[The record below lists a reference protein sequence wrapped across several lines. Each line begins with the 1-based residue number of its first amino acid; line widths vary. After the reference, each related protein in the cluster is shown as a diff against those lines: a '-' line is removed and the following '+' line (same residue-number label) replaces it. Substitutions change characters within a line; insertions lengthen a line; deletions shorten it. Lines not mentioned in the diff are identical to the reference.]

1 MVTAAAGPADR
12 PVSAWAPLRTAVYRN
27 LWLALLAANIGTWMQ
42 TVGAQWLLINHS
54 NASTL
59 VALVQTASLL
69 PVLLLALPAGVLA
82 DSFDRRHLL
91 IAVQLFLVAVAV
103 VLTLLTVT
111 DRMPPALLLTLTF
124 AFGVGQAL
132 TLPAWAA
139 VIPELVPQDQLRSAS
154 ALGSISVNVA
164 RAVGP
169 AVAGVL
175 IARTGVAPVF
185 GINAVAFAIF
195 AYALW
200 RWRPGNARAVEV
212 PERFTAALRAGS
224 RYVRHSPIVR
234 RLLRRA
240 LVFVVPASALWALL
254 PLVASR
260 RLGLG
265 SGGYGV
271 LLAALGVGAIAGGV
285 LLAVIR
291 TRLTANQLL
300 LIAGALFTVALT
312 VVGTVR
318 AVPLVLLALLPAGMA
333 WVTVLAN
340 VNAEMQLFL
349 PSWVR
354 ARGLA
359 VYQVCFAGGQAAGAL
374 LWGLVAEMA
383 GLLPAY
389 LAAAALM
396 LLGTL
401 TSRIWPLP
409 DLRSVNRE
417 PAADQHAD
425 AVEPGGVQLVEVVA
439 VPAPGV
445 VQHVPSLEPLR
456 PQHAGHL
463 GVGEP
468 LRPGHGVVGDA
479 GQRHPALALQDHAGA
494 HRVQRGAQLPGAL
507 LEGVQEDPVDAE
519 LAGQRRDLLGVT
531 AHLAPG
537 AGVPRVVV
545 DKDPHPTLL
554 ERAHHIG

>member
-1 MVTAAAGPADR
+1 MGDR
-12 PVSAWAPLRTAVYRN
+12 PDSAWAPLRGAVYRN
-27 LWLALLAANIGTWMQ
+27 LWLALLAANVGTWMQ
-42 TVGAQWLLINHS
+42 TVGAQWLLIHHA
-54 NASTL
+54 NAATL

-103 VLTLLTVT
+103 ALALLTLT

-132 TLPAWAA
+132 TLPAWSA

-164 RAVGP
+164 RAIGP
-169 AVAGVL
+169 ALAGVL
-175 IARTGVAPVF
+175 ISRTGVAPVF
-185 GINAVAFAIF
+185 GLNALAFAVF

-224 RYVRHSPIVR
+224 RYVRHSPTVR

-240 LVFVVPASALWALL
+240 LVFVIPASALWTLL
-254 PLVASR
+254 PLVAAR

-265 SGGYGV
+265 SGGYG
-271 LLAALGVGAIAGGV
+271 LLLGALGVGAIAGGV

-291 TRLTANQLL
+291 TRLSANQLL
-300 LIAGALFTVALT
+300 LVSGVLFTAALV

-318 AVPLVLLALLPAGMA
+318 AVPLVLVALLPAGMA

-340 VNAEMQLFL
+340 INAEMQLFL

-359 VYQVCFAGGQAAGAL
+359 VYQVCFAGGQAVGAL
-374 LWGLVAEMA
+374 LWGLVAEMGA
-383 GLLPAY
+383 LLTAY
-389 LAAAALM
+389 LVAAVSM
-396 LLGTL
+396 FVGTV

-417 PAADQHAD
+417 PASYWPQLNLAHEPDPWVGPVLVTVRYTVRPEREGPFLAAMD
-425 AVEPGGVQLVEVVA
+425 AVRAARQRTGAMRWGLFRPAETTDRFVEVYLVPSWDEHLRQHGGRLTGA
-439 VPAPGV
+439 DREAEARARELTDGIPQVRHLVPAA
-445 VQHVPSLEPLR
+445 
-456 PQHAGHL
+456 AGPRL
-463 GVGEP
+463 SDT
-468 LRPGHGVVGDA
+468 R
-479 GQRHPALALQDHAGA
+479 
-494 HRVQRGAQLPGAL
+494 
-507 LEGVQEDPVDAE
+507 EG
-519 LAGQRRDLLGVT
+519 L
-531 AHLAPG
+531 
-537 AGVPRVVV
+537 
-545 DKDPHPTLL
+545 
-554 ERAHHIG
+554 

>member
-1 MVTAAAGPADR
+1 MVTAAAGPGDR
-12 PVSAWAPLRTAVYRN
+12 PVSAWAPLRGAVYRN

-42 TVGAQWLLINHS
+42 TVGAQWLLIHHS

-69 PVLLLALPAGVLA
+69 PILLLALPAGVLA

-103 VLTLLTVT
+103 ALTLLTVT

-132 TLPAWAA
+132 TLPAWSA
-139 VIPELVPQDQLRSAS
+139 VIPELVPQEQLRSAS

-195 AYALW
+195 AAALW
-200 RWRPGNARAVEV
+200 RWRPGTARAVEV
-212 PERFTAALRAGS
+212 PERFAAALRAGS

-240 LVFVVPASALWALL
+240 LVFVIPASALWALL
-254 PLVASR
+254 PLVAAR

-265 SGGYGV
+265 SGGYGL

-291 TRLTANQLL
+291 TRLSANQLL
-300 LIAGALFTVALT
+300 LISGVLFTIVLAVL
-312 VVGTVR
+312 GTVR
-318 AVPLVLLALLPAGMA
+318 VVPLVLLALLPAGMA

-359 VYQVCFAGGQAAGAL
+359 VYQVCFAGGQAVGAL
-374 LWGLVAEMA
+374 AWGLVADMG
-383 GLLPAY
+383 GLVFAF
-389 LAAAALM
+389 LAAAGLM
-396 LLGTL
+396 FVGTV

-409 DLRSVNRE
+409 DLRSVDRE
-417 PAADQHAD
+417 PAAYWPQLHLAHEPDPGVGPVLVTVEYTVRPERMEAFLAAMD
-425 AVEPGGVQLVEVVA
+425 AVRGARQRTGAMRWGLFRPAETTGRFVEVYLVPSWDEHLRQHGGRLTGA
-439 VPAPGV
+439 DREAEERARELTDGIPQVRHLVPAA
-445 VQHVPSLEPLR
+445 
-456 PQHAGHL
+456 AGPRL
-463 GVGEP
+463 S
-468 LRPGHGVVGDA
+468 DA
-479 GQRHPALALQDHAGA
+479 R
-494 HRVQRGAQLPGAL
+494 
-507 LEGVQEDPVDAE
+507 EGV
-519 LAGQRRDLLGVT
+519 
-531 AHLAPG
+531 
-537 AGVPRVVV
+537 
-545 DKDPHPTLL
+545 
-554 ERAHHIG
+554 

>member
-1 MVTAAAGPADR
+1 MVTAGAGPTDR
-12 PVSAWAPLRTAVYRN
+12 PASAWAPLRTAVYRN

-42 TVGAQWLLINHS
+42 TVGAQWLLIHHS

-82 DSFDRRHLL
+82 DSFDRRNLL
-91 IAVQLFLVAVAV
+91 LAVQLFLVAVALA
-103 VLTLLTVT
+103 LTLLTLT

-139 VIPELVPQDQLRSAS
+139 VIPELVPQEQLRSAS

-169 AVAGVL
+169 ALAGVL

-185 GINAVAFAIF
+185 GLNAVAFAIF
-195 AYALW
+195 TYALW
-200 RWRPGNARAVEV
+200 RWRPGSARAVEV

-224 RYVRHSPIVR
+224 RYVRHSPTVR

-265 SGGYGV
+265 SGGYGL
-271 LLAALGVGAIAGGV
+271 LLAALGVGAVVGGV

-291 TRLTANQLL
+291 TRLSANQLL
-300 LIAGALFTVALT
+300 FGAGAVFTVALA
-312 VVGTVR
+312 VVATVR
-318 AVPLVLLALLPAGMA
+318 VVPLVLLALLPAGMA

-349 PSWVR
+349 PAWVR

-359 VYQVCFAGGQAAGAL
+359 VYQVCFAGGQAVGAL
-374 LWGLVAEMA
+374 LWGLVADMA
-383 GLLPAY
+383 GLVLAY

-396 LLGTL
+396 LVGTV

-409 DLRSVNRE
+409 DLRTVNRE
-417 PAADQHAD
+417 PAAYWPQLHLAY
-425 AVEPGGVQLVEVVA
+425 EPDPRVGPVLVEVRYSVRPERTRPFLVA
-439 VPAPGV
+439 MDLVRAARQRTGAMRWGLFRPAETADQFVEVYLVPSWDEHLRQHGGRLTGEDRAAEERARECADGAPEVRHLVPAA
-445 VQHVPSLEPLR
+445 
-456 PQHAGHL
+456 AG
-463 GVGEP
+463 
-468 LRPGHGVVGDA
+468 
-479 GQRHPALALQDHAGA
+479 
-494 HRVQRGAQLPGAL
+494 
-507 LEGVQEDPVDAE
+507 
-519 LAGQRRDLLGVT
+519 
-531 AHLAPG
+531 
-537 AGVPRVVV
+537 
-545 DKDPHPTLL
+545 PTLADDS
-554 ERAHHIG
+554 EAT

>member
-12 PVSAWAPLRTAVYRN
+12 PASAWAPLRTAVYRN

-103 VLTLLTVT
+103 ALTLLTLAG
-111 DRMPPALLLTLTF
+111 RMPPALLLTLTF

-185 GINAVAFAIF
+185 GINAVAFGIF

-212 PERFTAALRAGS
+212 PERFAAALRAGS
-224 RYVRHSPIVR
+224 RYVRHSPTVR

-291 TRLTANQLL
+291 TRLSANQLL

-318 AVPLVLLALLPAGMA
+318 VVPLVLLALLPAGMA

-359 VYQVCFAGGQAAGAL
+359 VYQVCFAGGQAVGAL
-374 LWGLVAEMA
+374 LWGLVADMA
-383 GLLPAY
+383 GLVLAY

-396 LLGTL
+396 LVGTL

-409 DLRSVNRE
+409 DLRSVDRE
-417 PAADQHAD
+417 PAAYWPQLHLAHEPDP
-425 AVEPGGVQLVEVVA
+425 AVGPVLVTVQYTVRPERTQRFLAAMDLVRGARQRTGAMRWGLFRPAETVDRFVEVYLVPSWDEHLRQHGGRLTGEDRA
-439 VPAPGV
+439 AEQRARELTDGEPEVRHLVPAA
-445 VQHVPSLEPLR
+445 
-456 PQHAGHL
+456 AG
-463 GVGEP
+463 
-468 LRPGHGVVGDA
+468 
-479 GQRHPALALQDHAGA
+479 
-494 HRVQRGAQLPGAL
+494 
-507 LEGVQEDPVDAE
+507 
-519 LAGQRRDLLGVT
+519 
-531 AHLAPG
+531 
-537 AGVPRVVV
+537 
-545 DKDPHPTLL
+545 PTLSDDREAL
-554 ERAHHIG
+554 

>member
-12 PVSAWAPLRTAVYRN
+12 PASAWAPLRTAAYRN
-27 LWLALLAANIGTWMQ
+27 LWLALLAANVGTWMQ
-42 TVGAQWLLINHS
+42 TVGAQWLLIHQA

-91 IAVQLFLVAVAV
+91 ISVQLFLVAVAA
-103 VLTLLTVT
+103 VLAVLTVT

-139 VIPELVPQDQLRSAS
+139 VIPELVPQEHLRSAS
-154 ALGSISVNVA
+154 ALGSISVNAA

-169 AVAGVL
+169 ALAGVL

-185 GINAVAFAIF
+185 ALNAVAFGIF

-200 RWRPGNARAVEV
+200 RWRRGNTRAVEV

-224 RYVRHSPIVR
+224 RFVRHSPTVR
-234 RLLRRA
+234 RLLRRSM
-240 LVFVVPASALWALL
+240 VFVVPASSLWALL
-254 PLVASR
+254 PLVADR

-265 SGGYGV
+265 SGGYGL
-271 LLAALGVGAIAGGV
+271 LLAALGIGAVGGGF
-285 LLAVIR
+285 LLSVIR
-291 TRLTANQLL
+291 ARLSANHLL
-300 LIAGALFTVALT
+300 LISGALFTIALT

-318 AVPLVLLALLPAGMA
+318 VVPLVLVALLPAGMA

-359 VYQVCFAGGQAAGAL
+359 VYQIFFAGGQAAGAL
-374 LWGLVAEMA
+374 VWGLVADLG
-383 GLLPAY
+383 GLVLAY
-389 LAAAALM
+389 LAAAAVM
-396 LLGTL
+396 LIGTV
-401 TSRIWPLP
+401 TSRLWPLP
-409 DLRSVNRE
+409 DLRTGNRE
-417 PAADQHAD
+417 PAVYWPQLNLVYEPDPGVGPVLVTVQYTVRPERTQAFLTAMDMVRGARQRTGAMRWGLFRPAETADRF
-425 AVEPGGVQLVEVVA
+425 VEVYLVPSWGEHLRQHGGRLTGEDRA
-439 VPAPGV
+439 AERRVQDLTEGAPEILHLVPAA
-445 VQHVPSLEPLR
+445 
-456 PQHAGHL
+456 AG
-463 GVGEP
+463 P
-468 LRPGHGVVGDA
+468 TMTDDR
-479 GQRHPALALQDHAGA
+479 
-494 HRVQRGAQLPGAL
+494 
-507 LEGVQEDPVDAE
+507 EGV
-519 LAGQRRDLLGVT
+519 
-531 AHLAPG
+531 
-537 AGVPRVVV
+537 
-545 DKDPHPTLL
+545 
-554 ERAHHIG
+554 

>member
-1 MVTAAAGPADR
+1 MTAAAGPADR
-12 PVSAWAPLRTAVYRN
+12 PASAWAPLRTAAYRN

-42 TVGAQWLLINHS
+42 TVGAQWLLIHHS

-82 DSFDRRHLL
+82 DNFDRRHLL
-91 IAVQLFLVAVAV
+91 IAVQLFLVVVALA
-103 VLTLLTVT
+103 LTLLTVT

-139 VIPELVPQDQLRSAS
+139 VIPELVPQGQLRAAS

-175 IARTGVAPVF
+175 IAWTGVAPVF
-185 GINAVAFAIF
+185 ALNAVAFLIF
-195 AYALW
+195 TYALV

-212 PERFTAALRAGS
+212 PERFAAALRAGG
-224 RYVRHSPIVR
+224 RYVKHSPTVR
-234 RLLRRA
+234 RLLRRS

-254 PLVASR
+254 PLVAAR

-265 SGGYGV
+265 SGGYGL
-271 LLAALGVGAIAGGV
+271 LLAALGVGAIVGGL

-291 TRLTANQLL
+291 TRLSANQLL
-300 LIAGALFTVALT
+300 LIAGVLFTISLA
-312 VVGTVR
+312 VVGAVPV
-318 AVPLVLLALLPAGMA
+318 VPLVLLALLPAGMA

-359 VYQVCFAGGQAAGAL
+359 VYQVCFAGGQAVGAL
-374 LWGLVAEMA
+374 VWGLLADVA
-383 GLLPAY
+383 GLVLAY
-389 LAAAALM
+389 LAAAGLM
-396 LLGTL
+396 LVGTV
-401 TSRIWPLP
+401 TSQIWPLP
-409 DLRSVNRE
+409 DLRTVNRD
-417 PAADQHAD
+417 PAAYWPELHLAY
-425 AVEPGGVQLVEVVA
+425 EPDPGVGPVLVTVQYTVQPERTQPFLVAMDLVRGARQRTGAMRWGLFRPAETTNLFVEVYVVPSWGEHLRQHGGRLTGEDRQA
-439 VPAPGV
+439 EERARELTDGEPEVRHLVPAAAGPT
-445 VQHVPSLEPLR
+445 LR
-456 PQHAGHL
+456 
-463 GVGEP
+463 
-468 LRPGHGVVGDA
+468 DN
-479 GQRHPALALQDHAGA
+479 D
-494 HRVQRGAQLPGAL
+494 
-507 LEGVQEDPVDAE
+507 EGV
-519 LAGQRRDLLGVT
+519 
-531 AHLAPG
+531 
-537 AGVPRVVV
+537 
-545 DKDPHPTLL
+545 
-554 ERAHHIG
+554 